1 MHFLFTACVFG
12 DPHTVTLDGH
22 MYTFNGK
29 GEFILIET
37 IDNRFTLQ
45 GRMVEA
51 TDTNQ
56 AVVPAT
62 VFSAIVGNEEYSDT
76 VQFELSST
84 NQLNALVNGE
94 LIDFEGLSEQ
104 EFNNVTINDLGNNT
118 LTATY
123 SSGAYLNVR
132 EENGILSIVIV
143 SLPTSFQGTTRGLMG
158 SFNGDTSDDLVPR
171 NSTEPLPL
179 NSSLQLIHESFG
191 VTCKLFSLRT
201 YWNYF
206 WINWNIYSWIST
218 FLKFIIFH
226 VGIIDD
232 PAESLFSYGPGE
244 GWATFYDPHFVPF
257 YEPEFADANMQMQA
271 LEACGGDSFC
281 LFDIA
286 ATGRMEVGLSTL
298 VASQELEEIIEVS
311 RPGKFNVQE
320 VTLLKSMVRISCS
333 CVFKKVWSLQWT

>member
-1 MHFLFTACVFG
+1 MDTCS
-12 DPHTVTLDGH
+12 
-22 MYTFNGK
+22 YTFNGK

-62 VFSAIVGNEEYSDT
+62 VFSAIVGKEEYSDT

-171 NSTEPLPL
+171 NSTEPLSL

-191 VTCKLFSLRT
+191 VTCKLFSLHT
-201 YWNYF
+201 Y
-206 WINWNIYSWIST
+206 
-218 FLKFIIFH
+218 
-226 VGIIDD
+226 
-232 PAESLFSYGPGE
+232 
-244 GWATFYDPHFVPF
+244 
-257 YEPEFADANMQMQA
+257 
-271 LEACGGDSFC
+271 
-281 LFDIA
+281 
-286 ATGRMEVGLSTL
+286 
-298 VASQELEEIIEVS
+298 
-311 RPGKFNVQE
+311 
-320 VTLLKSMVRISCS
+320 
-333 CVFKKVWSLQWT
+333 

>member
-29 GEFILIET
+29 VEFILIET
-37 IDNRFTLQ
+37 MDNRFTLQ

-62 VFSAIVGNEEYSDT
+62 VFSAIVGKEEYLHT
-76 VQFELSST
+76 VQFELSSN

-104 EFNNVTINDLGNNT
+104 EFNSVTINDLDNNT

-123 SSGAYLNVR
+123 SRGAYLNVR

-201 YWNYF
+201 Y
-206 WINWNIYSWIST
+206 
-218 FLKFIIFH
+218 
-226 VGIIDD
+226 
-232 PAESLFSYGPGE
+232 
-244 GWATFYDPHFVPF
+244 
-257 YEPEFADANMQMQA
+257 
-271 LEACGGDSFC
+271 
-281 LFDIA
+281 
-286 ATGRMEVGLSTL
+286 
-298 VASQELEEIIEVS
+298 
-311 RPGKFNVQE
+311 
-320 VTLLKSMVRISCS
+320 
-333 CVFKKVWSLQWT
+333 

>member
-62 VFSAIVGNEEYSDT
+62 VFSAIVGKEAYSDT

-84 NQLNALVNGE
+84 NQLNALVSGE

-201 YWNYF
+201 Y
-206 WINWNIYSWIST
+206 
-218 FLKFIIFH
+218 
-226 VGIIDD
+226 
-232 PAESLFSYGPGE
+232 
-244 GWATFYDPHFVPF
+244 
-257 YEPEFADANMQMQA
+257 
-271 LEACGGDSFC
+271 
-281 LFDIA
+281 
-286 ATGRMEVGLSTL
+286 
-298 VASQELEEIIEVS
+298 
-311 RPGKFNVQE
+311 
-320 VTLLKSMVRISCS
+320 
-333 CVFKKVWSLQWT
+333 